1 MSRTIAALAF
11 SLAFAIG
18 CSNTPPL
25 PSPTPAPSGPIAH
38 VAGSWVG
45 TLNELECGPPAIGN
59 CYIWR
64 KIPPPHVWQFTM
76 QLTEDAMQ
84 VGGSFARLDD
94 QSIKGTVTGQLRP
107 GNRVELVITLRSSLS
122 VTVLNNFNVTV
133 AESGDSLDGMADYVL
148 GSETRRSEVKALR
161 SAR

>member
-1 MSRTIAALAF
+1 
-11 SLAFAIG
+11 
-18 CSNTPPL
+18 
-25 PSPTPAPSGPIAH
+25 
-38 VAGSWVG
+38 
-45 TLNELECGPPAIGN
+45 
-59 CYIWR
+59 
-64 KIPPPHVWQFTM
+64 
-76 QLTEDAMQ
+76 MQ